1 MSVTEAALQQGGN
14 DKAGP
19 LIAGIGLIS
28 GEQQYTFELYRRVVL
43 PLDGFVFWVK
53 ASTINPAWLG
63 RYGLGTFDAGQYN
76 GNAAVPPV
84 LTPVQLAAYSFQ
96 VNASVHVSQD
106 LNQDESETYVAQ
118 AILFTTKDQVEQF
131 AAVGPNELYVT
142 TLPTGAR
149 VAFSAQR
156 NHYQLAGLWH
166 YHGKAIYS
174 TMATQLVDD
183 PRTLPTSLQIVSN
196 SLPYWLELSTPGV
209 PVLPSFLTG
218 LNIAPA
224 YVSAHVYQTE
234 ALQQTPLY
242 DRNTSQWQLVA
253 DRIRFTFYGLN
264 NDAVLDWQTAMLTK
278 SLDGG
283 YGIMNMPV
291 PVDEKKP
298 QPEFQVIAQQK
309 TMELQVN
316 YYQNRA
322 RMLAR
327 QMIESAFITVTPA

>member
-19 LIAGIGLIS
+19 LIAAIGLIS

-43 PLDGFVFWVK
+43 PIDGFVFWVK

-63 RYGLGTFDAGQYN
+63 QYGQGSFNAVAYN
-76 GNAAVPPV
+76 GNAATPPA

-118 AILFTTKDQVEQF
+118 AILFTTKDEVEQF

-149 VAFSAQR
+149 IAFSAQR

-183 PRTLPTSLQIVSN
+183 PTTLPTTLQIVSN
-196 SLPYWLELSTPGV
+196 SLPFWLAQSTPGI

-242 DRNTSQWQLVA
+242 DRNTSQSQLVA

-264 NDAVLDWQTAMLTK
+264 NDAVLDWQTAMLAK
-278 SLDGG
+278 SLDGD

-327 QMIESAFITVTPA
+327 QLIESAFITVTPA